1 MIIHDFTR
9 GPGQLWLN
17 RFHVGVSLLFV
28 IVTFPIM
35 GLIHRGV
42 LVLEERPGA
51 VQLLEQIASMRS
63 QLTSRSDY
71 STLMDTVAS
80 AFASSTLWISLL
92 CLITTK
98 NKFSG
103 TGLFGVLPTAV
114 PVQFGL
120 TV

>member
-1 MIIHDFTR
+1 MLGAGETALFHTIWSNNFVHKKTGILQIVR
-9 GPGQLWLN
+9 LCLSEEPGAYS
-17 RFHVGVSLLFV
+17 F
-28 IVTFPIM
+28 
-35 GLIHRGV
+35 
-42 LVLEERPGA
+42 LEERPGA

-80 AFASSTLWISLL
+80 AFASSTLWISLP
-92 CLITTK
+92 CLTTTK
-98 NKFSG
+98 NRFSG
-103 TGLFGVLPTAV
+103 TGLFGVLATAA